1 MRPRTAQ
8 RKRKRGGPNLSLR
21 TKAREYAM
29 QMLFQSEMS
38 PQDTKKLEAK
48 FWKSAK
54 AADTTREFANAL
66 FEGAARDIA
75 SLDEQI
81 TKNTAE
87 ANWKFERLAA
97 IDRAILRLGIHE
109 LRQGETPA
117 RVVINESVELA
128 KKFSSEDASAF
139 VNAVL
144 DSVRKSLIKN

>member
-1 MRPRTAQ
+1 M
-8 RKRKRGGPNLSLR
+8 SLR

-38 PQDTKKLEAK
+38 PQDMRKLEEK

-66 FEGAARDIA
+66 FEGTAKDVATA
-75 SLDEQI
+75 DEAI
-81 TKNTAE
+81 TKYAVD
-87 ANWKFERLAA
+87 WKLERIAA
-97 IDRAILRLGIHE
+97 IDRAILRLGIYE

-128 KKFSSEDASAF
+128 KKFSSEESSAF
-139 VNAVL
+139 VNALL
-144 DSVRKSLIKN
+144 DKVRKSLIKAE

>member
-1 MRPRTAQ
+1 M
-8 RKRKRGGPNLSLR
+8 SLR

-38 PQDTKKLEAK
+38 PQDANKLEAK

-66 FEGAARDIA
+66 FEGAANDVA
-75 SLDEQI
+75 AADEAI
-81 TKNTAE
+81 TKYAVD
-87 ANWKFERLAA
+87 WKLERIAA
-97 IDRAILRLGIHE
+97 IDRSILRLGIYE

-128 KKFSSEDASAF
+128 KKFSSEEASAF
-139 VNAVL
+139 VNALL
-144 DSVRKSLIKN
+144 DTVRKSLIKPE

>member
-1 MRPRTAQ
+1 V
-8 RKRKRGGPNLSLR
+8 GLR
-21 TKAREYAM
+21 AKAREYAM

-38 PQDTKKLEAK
+38 PQDAKKLEAK

-66 FEGAARDIA
+66 FEGAASDIA
-75 SLDEQI
+75 GLDELI
-81 TKNTAE
+81 VKNTVE
-87 ANWKFERLAA
+87 ANWRIERIAA

-128 KKFSSEDASAF
+128 KKFSSDDASSF

>member
-1 MRPRTAQ
+1 
-8 RKRKRGGPNLSLR
+8 
-21 TKAREYAM
+21 M

-38 PQDTKKLEAK
+38 PQDCKKLEVK

-66 FEGAARDIA
+66 FEGATKDIA
-75 SLDEQI
+75 GLDEVI

-87 ANWKFERLAA
+87 ANWRIERMAA
-97 IDRAILRLGIHE
+97 IDRAILRLGIYE

-128 KKFSSEDASAF
+128 KKFSSENASGF

-144 DSVRKSLIKN
+144 DSVRKSLILK

>member
-1 MRPRTAQ
+1 
-8 RKRKRGGPNLSLR
+8 
-21 TKAREYAM
+21 M

-38 PQDTKKLEAK
+38 PQDPKKLEAQ
-48 FWKSAK
+48 FWRSAK
-54 AADTTREFANAL
+54 GSDTTREFANAL
-66 FEGAARDIA
+66 FEGAVRDVA
-75 SLDEQI
+75 GLDELI
-81 TKNTAE
+81 SKTTAE
-87 ANWKFERLAA
+87 ANWKFERIAA

>member
-1 MRPRTAQ
+1 M
-8 RKRKRGGPNLSLR
+8 SLR

-38 PQDTKKLEAK
+38 PQDANKLEAK

-66 FEGAARDIA
+66 FEGAGNDVAA
-75 SLDEQI
+75 ADEAI
-81 TKNTAE
+81 TKYAVD
-87 ANWKFERLAA
+87 WKLERIAA
-97 IDRAILRLGIHE
+97 IDRSILRLGIYE

-128 KKFSSEDASAF
+128 KKFSSEEASAF
-139 VNAVL
+139 VNALL
-144 DSVRKSLIKN
+144 DTVRKSLIKPE

>member
-1 MRPRTAQ
+1 
-8 RKRKRGGPNLSLR
+8 
-21 TKAREYAM
+21 M

-66 FEGAARDIA
+66 FEGAAREIA
-75 SLDEQI
+75 GLDEVI
-81 TKNTAE
+81 AKHTN
-87 ANWKFERLAA
+87 NWRLDRLAA
-97 IDRAILRLGIHE
+97 IDRAILRLGIYE

-139 VNAVL
+139 INGIL
-144 DSVRKSLIKN
+144 DTARKSLIKL